1 MKARKTM
8 KNKFVA
14 DTLYMVADLLD
25 LKGEVFFKTRAYR
38 MAAQTIEALDEDIET
53 FVQQGTLESI
63 PGIGEALAKKITELV
78 TTGKLHYLEELKKEV
93 PSGLIDL
100 LSIPGLGPKKVAAM
114 YRNLGITTLKELQ
127 EAAAAGKLRALFG
140 FGEITE
146 KNILRGIQLL
156 EKTSGRVLLSLAY
169 KDGME
174 YVAYLKTC
182 KQVRNIDVAG
192 SLRRMK
198 ETIGDI
204 DILAS
209 SKDPE
214 AVMEYFVSYPA
225 VARVLAKGSTK
236 TSVLLK
242 DNLQVDLRVV
252 EDKSYGAALQYFT
265 GSKDHNVTL
274 RNLAIRKGFK
284 LNEYGLFDKDT
295 EKFIVGKTEAEIY
308 KKIGFPYIEPELREN
323 RGEFEAAKKNQLPQL
338 VGYDD
343 ILGDLHVHSEWSDGN
358 DPIETIVQTA
368 AERGYRFIGIADHS
382 QSLKVANGL
391 SEKRVTKK
399 IVEIR
404 QLRKKY
410 PRITILAGTECDIKP
425 DGTLDYSNK
434 ILKQF
439 DYVIIGIHTAFKME
453 KSMMTKR
460 ITSAMENEHV
470 DILAHPTGRL
480 LGKRDAYEVDVD
492 ELIDTAKRTGTR
504 LEINAFPERLDLDDV
519 HVRQAKDHGVQISIG
534 TDAHSIQHF
543 DFMRFG
549 IATARRGWLEKKDI
563 LNTLA
568 PQDVLKTLG
577 VSR

>member
-1 MKARKTM
+1 MKVRKTM

-38 MAAQTIEALDEDIET
+38 MAAQTIEALDEDIEM

-78 TTGKLHYLEELKKEV
+78 TTGKLKYLEELKKEI
-93 PSGLIDL
+93 PAGLIDL

-114 YRNLGITTLKELQ
+114 YSNLGITTLKDLQ
-127 EAAAAGKLRALFG
+127 EAAEAGKLRALFG

-156 EKTSGRVLLSLAY
+156 QKTSGRVILSLAY

-182 KQVRNIDVAG
+182 TQVRNIDVAG

-204 DILAS
+204 DILTS

-274 RNLAIRKGFK
+274 RALAIKKGFK

-295 EKFIVGKTEAEIY
+295 ERFIAGRTEADIY

-358 DPIETIVQTA
+358 DTIDTIVQTA
-368 AERGYRFIGIADHS
+368 LEHGYRFIGIADHS
-382 QSLKVANGL
+382 QSLKLANGL

-399 IVEIR
+399 IAEIR

-425 DGTLDYSNK
+425 DGTLDYNNK
-434 ILKQF
+434 VLKQF
-439 DYVIIGIHTAFKME
+439 DYVIVGIHTAFKME

-480 LGKRDAYEVDVD
+480 LGRRDAYEVDVD
-492 ELIDTAKRTGTR
+492 ELIDAAKRTGTR
-504 LEINAFPERLDLDDV
+504 LEINSFPERLDLDDV

>member
-1 MKARKTM
+1 M

-14 DTLYMVADLLD
+14 DTLYMIADLLD
-25 LKGEVFFKTRAYR
+25 LKGEMFFKTRAYR
-38 MAAQTIEALDEDIET
+38 MAAQTIEALDEDIEM

-127 EAAAAGKLRALFG
+127 EAAVAGKLRALFG

-174 YVAYLKTC
+174 YMAYLKTC
-182 KQVRNIDVAG
+182 TQVRNIDVAG

-225 VARVLAKGSTK
+225 VARVLAQGSTK

-284 LNEYGLFDKDT
+284 LNEYGLFDKNT
-295 EKFIVGKTEAEIY
+295 EKFIVGKTEVEIY

-323 RGEFEAAKKNQLPQL
+323 RGEFEAARKNQLPQL

-358 DPIETIVQTA
+358 DPIDTIAQTA
-368 AERGYRFIGIADHS
+368 LERGYRFIGIADHS

-399 IVEIR
+399 IAEIR

-492 ELIDTAKRTGTR
+492 ELIDAAKRTGTR

-519 HVRQAKDHGVQISIG
+519 HVRQTKDHGVQISIG

-563 LNTLA
+563 LNTFT

>member
-1 MKARKTM
+1 MPSVREII
-8 KNKFVA
+8 
-14 DTLYMVADLLD
+14 D
-25 LKGEVFFKTRAYR
+25 
-38 MAAQTIEALDEDIET
+38 
-53 FVQQGTLESI
+53 
-63 PGIGEALAKKITELV
+63 KIS
-78 TTGKLHYLEELKKEV
+78 KLKEV
-93 PSGLIDL
+93 
-100 LSIPGLGPKKVAAM
+100 
-114 YRNLGITTLKELQ
+114 
-127 EAAAAGKLRALFG
+127 
-140 FGEITE
+140 
-146 KNILRGIQLL
+146 KNI
-156 EKTSGRVLLSLAY
+156 S
-169 KDGME
+169 
-174 YVAYLKTC
+174 
-182 KQVRNIDVAG
+182 VAG
-192 SLRRMK
+192 SVRRMK

-204 DILAS
+204 DILTS

-274 RNLAIRKGFK
+274 RSLAIKQGFK

-295 EKFIVGKTEAEIY
+295 ERFIIGRTEAEIY

-358 DPIETIVQTA
+358 DPIDTIVQTA
-368 AERGYRFIGIADHS
+368 LERRYRFIGIADHS
-382 QSLKVANGL
+382 QSLKLANGL

-399 IVEIR
+399 LAEIR

-434 ILKQF
+434 VLKQF
-439 DYVIIGIHTAFKME
+439 DYVIVGIHTAFKME

-480 LGKRDAYEVDVD
+480 LGRRDAYEVDVD
-492 ELIDTAKRTGTR
+492 ELIDAAKRTGTR

-549 IATARRGWLEKKDI
+549 IATARRGWLEKRDI

-577 VSR
+577 ASR

>member
-1 MKARKTM
+1 M

-14 DTLYMVADLLD
+14 DTLYMIADLLD
-25 LKGEVFFKTRAYR
+25 LKGEMFFKTRAYR
-38 MAAQTIEALDEDIET
+38 MAAQTIEALDEGIET
-53 FVQQGTLESI
+53 FVSQGTLESI

-78 TTGKLHYLEELKKEV
+78 TTGKLKYLEDLKREV
-93 PSGLIDL
+93 PAGLIDL

-114 YRNLGITTLKELQ
+114 YKDLGITTLKELQ
-127 EAAAAGKLRALFG
+127 EAAVAGKLRALFG

-182 KQVRNIDVAG
+182 TQVRNINVAG

-204 DILAS
+204 DILTS

-274 RNLAIRKGFK
+274 RSLAIKQGFK

-295 EKFIVGKTEAEIY
+295 ERFIIGRTETEIY

-358 DPIETIVQTA
+358 DPIDTIVQTA
-368 AERGYRFIGIADHS
+368 LERRYRFIGIADHS
-382 QSLKVANGL
+382 QSLKLANGL

-399 IVEIR
+399 LAEIR

-410 PRITILAGTECDIKP
+410 PSITILAGTECDIKP

-434 ILKQF
+434 VLKQF
-439 DYVIIGIHTAFKME
+439 DYVIVGIHTAFKME

-480 LGKRDAYEVDVD
+480 LGRRDAYEVDID
-492 ELIDTAKRTGTR
+492 ELIDAAKRTETR

-519 HVRQAKDHGVQISIG
+519 HVRQAKDHSVQISIG

-549 IATARRGWLEKKDI
+549 IATARRGWLEKRDI

>member
-1 MKARKTM
+1 M

-14 DTLYMVADLLD
+14 DTLYLIADLLD

-38 MAAQTIEALDEDIET
+38 IAAQTIEALDEDIEAIT
-53 FVQQGTLESI
+53 QQGRLESI
-63 PGIGEALAKKITELV
+63 PGVGEALAKKITELV
-78 TTGKLHYLEELKKEV
+78 TTGKLRYLEELKKEV
-93 PSGLIDL
+93 PAGLVDL
-100 LSIPGLGPKKVAAM
+100 LGIPGLGPKKVAAM
-114 YRNLGITTLKELQ
+114 YKNLGITTLKELQ
-127 EAAAAGKLRALFG
+127 QAAAAGKLRALTG

-146 KNILRGIQLL
+146 KNILRGIQLF

-174 YVAYLKTC
+174 YMDYLKTC
-182 KQVRNIDVAG
+182 TQVHNIDVAG

-214 AVMEYFVSYPA
+214 TVMKCFVAYPA
-225 VARVLAKGSTK
+225 VARVLAQGSTK

-284 LNEYGLFDKDT
+284 LNEYGLFDKNT
-295 EKFIVGKTEAEIY
+295 ETFIAGKTESEIY

-323 RGEFEAAKKNQLPQL
+323 RGEFEAAKKNQLPRL

-343 ILGDLHVHSEWSDGN
+343 IQGDFHVHSTWSDGS
-358 DPIETIVQTA
+358 DSIDTIVRVA
-368 AERGYRFIGIADHS
+368 RDRGYRFIGIADHS
-382 QSLKVANGL
+382 QSLKIANGL
-391 SEKRVTKK
+391 SEARVTKK
-399 IVEIR
+399 LAEIK

-439 DYVIIGIHTAFKME
+439 DYVLIGVHTAFKME
-453 KSMMTKR
+453 KTMMTKR
-460 ITSAMENEHV
+460 IISAMENEHA

-492 ELIDTAKRTGTR
+492 DLIDAAKRTRTR

-519 HVRQAKDHGVQISIG
+519 HVKQAKDHGVQITLG
-534 TDAHSIQHF
+534 TDSHSIQHF

-549 IATARRGWLEKKDI
+549 IATARRGWLEKKDL
-563 LNTLA
+563 LNTA
-568 PQDVLKTLG
+568 SPQDVIKALG
-577 VSR
+577 ASR

>member
-1 MKARKTM
+1 MKVRKSM

-14 DTLYMVADLLD
+14 DTLYMIADLLD

-53 FVQQGTLESI
+53 FVSQGTLESI
-63 PGIGEALAKKITELV
+63 PGVGEALAKKITELV
-78 TTGKLHYLEELKKEV
+78 TTGKLKYLEDLKKEV
-93 PSGLIDL
+93 PAGLIDL

-114 YRNLGITTLKELQ
+114 YSKLGITTLKELQ
-127 EAAAAGKLRALFG
+127 EAAAAGKLRGLFG

-174 YVAYLKTC
+174 FVTYLKTC
-182 KQVRNIDVAG
+182 TQVRNIDVAG

-214 AVMEYFVSYPA
+214 AVMEYFVSYPS

-274 RNLAIRKGFK
+274 RALAIKQGFK

-295 EKFIVGKTEAEIY
+295 ERFIAGRTEAEIY
-308 KKIGFPYIEPELREN
+308 QKIGFPYIEPELREN

-358 DPIETIVQTA
+358 DPIEAIVQSGV
-368 AERGYRFIGIADHS
+368 ERRYRFIGIADHS
-382 QSLKVANGL
+382 QSLKLANGL

-399 IVEIR
+399 IAEIR
-404 QLRKKY
+404 ELRKD
-410 PRITILAGTECDIKP
+410 R
-425 DGTLDYSNK
+425 
-434 ILKQF
+434 
-439 DYVIIGIHTAFKME
+439 
-453 KSMMTKR
+453 KS
-460 ITSAMENEHV
+460 V
-470 DILAHPTGRL
+470 
-480 LGKRDAYEVDVD
+480 V
-492 ELIDTAKRTGTR
+492 
-504 LEINAFPERLDLDDV
+504 
-519 HVRQAKDHGVQISIG
+519 
-534 TDAHSIQHF
+534 
-543 DFMRFG
+543 
-549 IATARRGWLEKKDI
+549 
-563 LNTLA
+563 
-568 PQDVLKTLG
+568 
-577 VSR
+577 

>member
-1 MKARKTM
+1 MKVRKTM

-14 DTLYMVADLLD
+14 DTLSMIADLLD
-25 LKGEVFFKTRAYR
+25 LKGEVFYKTRAYR
-38 MAAQTIEALDEDIET
+38 LAAQNIEALDEDIET
-53 FVQQGTLESI
+53 FVRQGTLESI
-63 PGIGEALAKKITELV
+63 PGIGEALAKKITELA
-78 TTGKLHYLEELKKEV
+78 TTGKLKYLEDLKKEV

-114 YRNLGITTLKELQ
+114 YSKLGITTLKELQ
-127 EAAAAGKLRALFG
+127 EAATAGKLRGLFG

-156 EKTSGRVLLSLAY
+156 EKTSGRVLLSVAY

-174 YVAYLKTC
+174 YIAYLKTC
-182 KQVRNIDVAG
+182 TQLQNIDVAG

-204 DILAS
+204 DILIS
-209 SKDPE
+209 SKDPGP
-214 AVMEYFVSYPA
+214 VMDYFIAYPM

-274 RNLAIRKGFK
+274 RSLAIKKGFK

-295 EKFIVGKTEAEIY
+295 EKFIAGRTEAEIY

-338 VGYDD
+338 VENDD
-343 ILGDLHVHSEWSDGN
+343 ILGDLHVHSEWSDGR
-358 DPIETIVQTA
+358 DPMDAIVHTA
-368 AERGYRFIGIADHS
+368 HERGYRFIGIADHS
-382 QSLKVANGL
+382 QSLQLANGL
-391 SEKRVTKK
+391 SEGRVMKK
-399 IVEIR
+399 LTEIK

-434 ILKQF
+434 VLKQF
-439 DYVIIGIHTAFKME
+439 DYVIIGVHTAFKME
-453 KSMMTKR
+453 KAAMTKR
-460 ITSAMENEHV
+460 IVRAMENEHA

-492 ELIDTAKRTGTR
+492 DLIDAAKRTETR
-504 LEINAFPERLDLDDV
+504 LEINAVPERLDLDDI
-519 HVRQAKDHGVQISIG
+519 HVKQARDQGVQLSIG
-534 TDAHSIQHF
+534 TDSHSIQHF

-549 IATARRGWLEKKDI
+549 VATARRGWLEKKDV
-563 LNTLA
+563 LNTT
-568 PQDVLKTLG
+568 PPKDILKTLG
-577 VSR
+577 GS

>member
-1 MKARKTM
+1 M